1 MENIYPEDDRELA
14 AMCSNWQQLDIL
26 KRRRQERREGKIE
39 HKHLKDM
46 TRSEAKLWYRNNTD
60 LVEEDKQMA
69 GHCSNY
75 RQLEIM
81 RGNGA
86 MQGKDWEETRS
97 KRITWFRNGGSE
109 VVDNEK
115 YLASQCSN
123 WKQFHLLTR
132 GSAASRSVQESDE
145 EEIEE
150 KMPTRSENL
159 LWYRNGGHYVC
170 DDVTQLAKQ
179 SENWIQYKLT
189 RDARQHSTNLYNAVQ
204 TNYSDF
210 RSKEALYDYLS
221 TMRMN
226 GYLERQ
232 DIRQICRTKSISDS
246 VTKSAYEYH
255 LQPYT
260 YEESAQAASLSAETQ
275 SKISKFEENLRRVT
289 EEVMMMRSEYSESA
303 REMAMKAIK
312 ADEEAVAA
320 SRMKRKTMVV
330 QQNVSATA

>member
-1 MENIYPEDDRELA
+1 MESIYPEDDRELA
-14 AMCSNWQQLDIL
+14 AMCSTWQQLDIL
-26 KRRRQERREGKIE
+26 KRRRQERREGKVE
-39 HKHLKDM
+39 HKDLKDM
-46 TRSEAKLWYRNNTD
+46 TRSEAKLWYRNNNYM
-60 LVEEDKQMA
+60 VEEERNMA

-81 RGNGA
+81 RGKGA
-86 MQGKDWEETRS
+86 LQGSDWEDTRS
-97 KRITWFRNGGSE
+97 KRISWFRNGGSE

-132 GSAASRSVQESDE
+132 GSTAIKEESE
-145 EEIEE
+145 EEETME
-150 KMPTRSENL
+150 RMPTRSENV
-159 LWYRNGGHYVC
+159 LWYRNGGEYLC
-170 DDVTQLAKQ
+170 DDVKQQAKQ
-179 SENWIQYKLT
+179 SENWVQYKLT
-189 RDARQHSTNLYNAVQ
+189 RDARQHSHNLYNAVQ
-204 TNYSDF
+204 SNYSDF

-232 DIRQICRTKSISDS
+232 DIRQYCRNKSISDS

-260 YEESAQAASLSAETQ
+260 YEESAQASSLSAETQ
-275 SKISKFEENLRRVT
+275 SRIDKFQQNLRKVT
-289 EEVMMMRSEYSESA
+289 EEVMTMRSEYSESA
-303 REMAMKAIK
+303 REMAMKAIR
-312 ADEEAVAA
+312 ADEESVAA

-330 QQNVSATA
+330 QQNVSASA